1 MINFNANMKL
11 LMGGSFTGGSNWNK
25 TANKIDKCF
34 KIYYFKEGDAEIAS
48 ANNLYSLQKGKL
60 YFINGF
66 AIESQRCQ
74 NRMKVEWLHF
84 LPESVYFKHLLKF
97 CSCVQELNTDDFTSF
112 IDVFGRLQ
120 AYFNQSLPG
129 SDHRNL
135 QLEIQSL
142 IQFTLSRVFHSLD
155 PRIFEKD
162 DTFIRL
168 FPTLEFI
175 TENYRRNISLEDI
188 AARSNLSPNYFHRLF
203 TRTFHVSP
211 FAYIRQMR
219 MEEAVRQLVYTDK
232 SVKEIAWDTGYEDE
246 AYFSRT
252 FTKINK
258 ISPGKFRTV
267 NRKKLP

>member
-1 MINFNANMKL
+1 MKL
-11 LMGGSFTGGSNWNK
+11 LMGGSFAGGSNWNK
-25 TANKIDKCF
+25 TANEIDKCF
-34 KIYYFKEGDAEIAS
+34 KIYFFRDGNAEIVS
-48 ANNLYSLQKGKL
+48 IDKSYTLQKGKL

-74 NRMKVEWLHF
+74 DRMMVEWLHF
-84 LPESVYFKHLLKF
+84 LPESVYFNHLLKF
-97 CSCVQELNTDDFTSF
+97 CACVQELNSEDFSSF
-112 IDVFGRLQ
+112 IDVFGQLQ
-120 AYFNQSLPG
+120 AYFNQGLPG
-129 SDHRNL
+129 SDHRKL

-142 IQFTLSRVFHSLD
+142 IQFTLARVFHSLD
-155 PRIFEKD
+155 PRILEKD
-162 DTFIRL
+162 DTFNRL

-175 TENYRRNISLEDI
+175 TDNYRNNISLEDI

-219 MEEAVRQLVYTDK
+219 MDEAVRQLVYTDK
-232 SVKEIAWDTGYEDE
+232 TVKEIAYDTGYEDE

-252 FTKINK
+252 FTKLNK
-258 ISPGKFRTV
+258 ISPGKFRIV